1 MLLTWSLHV
10 HEETRYWSSVSSEN
24 SLTDETWNMLYD
36 STWVQKAGLEEARSS
51 RSRADT
57 TGDGTYLP
65 PAACLSRDRSL
76 NNRVMNSH

>member
-1 MLLTWSLHV
+1 MSMKKHDTGQ
-10 HEETRYWSSVSSEN
+10 VSQVRI
-24 SLTDETWNMLYD
+24 SLTDEAWNILYD
-36 STWVQKAGLEEARSS
+36 SIWVQKAGLEEARSS

>member
-1 MLLTWSLHV
+1 MSMKKHDTGQ
-10 HEETRYWSSVSSEN
+10 VSQVRI
-24 SLTDETWNMLYD
+24 SLTDEAWNILYD
-36 STWVQKAGLEEARSS
+36 SIWVQKAGLEEARSS
-51 RSRADT
+51 RSRADI